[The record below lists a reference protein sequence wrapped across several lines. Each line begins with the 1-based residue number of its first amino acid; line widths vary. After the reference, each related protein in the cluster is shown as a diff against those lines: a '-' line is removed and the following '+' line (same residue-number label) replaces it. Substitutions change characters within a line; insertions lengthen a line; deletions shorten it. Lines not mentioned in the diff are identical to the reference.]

1 MDHNK
6 LDRCVTCSRQR
17 HREVTNYNGTLIFRI
32 DNYMDR
38 YLKARDDINECL
50 YSEPFYTSLDG
61 YKMRLRVFLNG
72 TGRYRGTYMS
82 VFLDVDKKT
91 IPFNGRVEVRLL
103 NQMNDDR
110 YCMQAFNINQN
121 ETNVT
126 NGIETFAILTK
137 VQNERCEYLYRDSIV
152 IKVIVKL
159 L

>member
-1 MDHNK
+1 
-6 LDRCVTCSRQR
+6 
-17 HREVTNYNGTLIFRI
+17 
-32 DNYMDR
+32 
-38 YLKARDDINECL
+38 
-50 YSEPFYTSLDG
+50 
-61 YKMRLRVFLNG
+61 VFLNG